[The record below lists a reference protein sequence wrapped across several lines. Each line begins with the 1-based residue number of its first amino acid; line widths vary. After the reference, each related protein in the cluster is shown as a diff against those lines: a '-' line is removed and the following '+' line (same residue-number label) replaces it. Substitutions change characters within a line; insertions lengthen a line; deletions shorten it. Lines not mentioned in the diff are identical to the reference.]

1 METKAI
7 EAYCEDYAKYLKM
20 FTSIGLPIKKAK
32 EAASNL
38 LLTEHGVTIDE
49 VYNEV
54 GVTDVEGL
62 ESKELRAFLRIENL
76 PAKILKLLDYQG
88 LGVPAGII
96 ANKCRPALK
105 KDVLA
110 SIEILIEKGSV
121 KKEQMI
127 ASNNR
132 ITEKYFLA

>member
-1 METKAI
+1 MKTKDI
-7 EAYCEDYAKYLKM
+7 EVYCEDYAKYLKM

-54 GVTDVEGL
+54 GVTDSASIEGREAL
-62 ESKELRAFLRIENL
+62 AFRRIESL
-76 PAKILKLLDYQG
+76 PSKILKLLDYDG

-96 ANKCRPALK
+96 SNRCRPALK